1 MIDLVLLG
9 FSRVFTAAM
18 PGMAGVANSRRRADV
33 NPRRP
38 TSLPY
43 GSQLFLEACR
53 FPSTTIY
60 NLAATSSR

>member
-1 MIDLVLLG
+1 
-9 FSRVFTAAM
+9 M

-43 GSQLFLEACR
+43 GSQLFLEAACR
-53 FPSTTIY
+53 FPSTAIY
-60 NLAATSSR
+60 NLAATLSRQSLY

>member
-1 MIDLVLLG
+1 
-9 FSRVFTAAM
+9 M

-43 GSQLFLEACR
+43 GSQLFLEEN
-53 FPSTTIY
+53 TTNSEKSIFGITY
-60 NLAATSSR
+60 HNSLKNICQRPQ

>member
-1 MIDLVLLG
+1 LG
-9 FSRVFTAAM
+9 
-18 PGMAGVANSRRRADV
+18 NSRRRADV
-33 NPRRP
+33 DPYRP

-60 NLAATSSR
+60 NLGGIVSRQWFY

>member
-1 MIDLVLLG
+1 
-9 FSRVFTAAM
+9 M

-53 FPSTTIY
+53 FPSTAIY

>member
-1 MIDLVLLG
+1 
-9 FSRVFTAAM
+9 M
-18 PGMAGVANSRRRADV
+18 PSIASVANSQRRADV

-43 GSQLFLEACR
+43 RSQLFLEACC

-60 NLAATSSR
+60 NLAATLSR